1 MEPSLSELLAHKEE
15 EWRALQAQQAL
26 LQEEAWQDTQQ
37 QLQEAQAELH
47 SLREDF
53 VYNLKL
59 LEERDQELQRYDAAF
74 AQAQGLEGA
83 RQAELSELK
92 IQVVKLQQALLGQAQ
107 RAEALQQQQEQAGQE
122 HRMQLERLHS
132 DKNSELDQQREQYA
146 HLKWKLE
153 RKLGELSNELA
164 LQRQELLLGFEAE
177 MQRREHEFRLQADDM
192 SHAVLTHEL
201 RVKVLSKE
209 LAALKEA
216 GVRATESLQGA
227 EAAQAE
233 LQEQLQHRDWV
244 LRDVTAVKDARIK
257 DLEDQLHS
265 LQRTRKREEE
275 MFKRR
280 YEELDRLAR
289 EREAALGAVKCA
301 HKEQMQLLEARAQ
314 ELEAHSQALELQLYR
329 AEGRWADA
337 TKEKDTIISRLHED
351 AAALQSAWDAQVAQL
366 SKELV
371 SRDLQV
377 QARWEEEERL
387 KAQLASCQQDVDRY
401 RQQLALAEG
410 REQDLQREKVQLE
423 LDWQRRCDG
432 IERNLYRQ
440 SEDLVQALTTARE
453 QVTAKLQEA
462 EHMLC
467 DREAALKA
475 VSLERDQALQA
486 LGKHSLVPK
495 EKDPEVQVPLQSQEG
510 DIGDSAPCQEIR
522 QLREQNATL
531 QSVISQMRRE
541 MESLSDQVL
550 PTAQSDGYVLALEA
564 EIQSLK
570 EKFKTLEEQLDA
582 FDSSKASPP
591 LAPVPTQILPLAEA
605 TGGSVQA
612 AGVGVALALR
622 KLRERARLVSFLVAR
637 LRQKVLQE
645 PLDLATVKHDLLPE
659 LDQVHLEMR
668 ELRAQVSELEQHIQA
683 SGQEEGGTTSG
694 LRLCTSGPG
703 APKREGPVEGSPG
716 PRLQRRLKEAARRIL
731 RLCLEREQ
739 LLELGNRLR
748 AQRGCPTG
756 KPCLPLHAAPEAQQP
771 SPEAPPHSGSPQGL
785 PQATTQRQR
794 RGSSVTCRS
803 TRQKENRSPKPQS
816 SPGHRKESSRHTQTT
831 SSQASTSLQDV
842 WKLLELGSSP
852 SGLTSLDSSTPE
864 LATPPAPRSLPG
876 TAITVHGVKVEAHTK
891 AKPARLARAPARPQP
906 AQRTPR
912 IRNYNVKD

>member
-495 EKDPEVQVPLQSQEG
+495 EKDPEVQV
-510 DIGDSAPCQEIR
+510 
-522 QLREQNATL
+522 
-531 QSVISQMRRE
+531 
-541 MESLSDQVL
+541 
-550 PTAQSDGYVLALEA
+550 
-564 EIQSLK
+564 
-570 EKFKTLEEQLDA
+570 
-582 FDSSKASPP
+582 
-591 LAPVPTQILPLAEA
+591 
-605 TGGSVQA
+605 
-612 AGVGVALALR
+612 
-622 KLRERARLVSFLVAR
+622 
-637 LRQKVLQE
+637 LQE